1 MLLEFLADA
10 GKGAAIVFSVVLI
23 FLSVGSI
30 VDPREPNL
38 IARAVSGFVVL
49 VAACICLFLFWLVG
63 QWINLLYKL

>member
-38 IARAVSGFVVL
+38 GARVVSGFLALVV
-49 VAACICLFLFWLVG
+49 ACFCLGLFWFIG
-63 QWINLLYKL
+63 QWTNMLFKR